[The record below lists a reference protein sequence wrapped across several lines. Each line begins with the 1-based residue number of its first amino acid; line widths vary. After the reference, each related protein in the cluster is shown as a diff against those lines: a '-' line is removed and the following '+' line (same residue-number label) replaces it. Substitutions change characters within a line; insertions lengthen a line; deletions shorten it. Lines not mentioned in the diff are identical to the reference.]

1 MTVNVRE
8 PAPTGRGYPG
18 AARRAPPV
26 PWRRAAHGVL
36 GEDARAVRRRL
47 RGQRCQGLRAV
58 RPWWADGGP
67 GTGRRG
73 GAEKDLARG
82 VRGRRDTRGSALTP
96 SPAGPGGPAGV
107 LSCGPVSCLAGRC
120 PVLRAGV
127 LSCGPVS
134 CLAGGP
140 VPCRLARGRLRAASR
155 KGRDGRRRGVG
166 CF

>member
-1 MTVNVRE
+1 MTVNVANLPR
-8 PAPTGRGYPG
+8 PAVATAG

-58 RPWWADGGP
+58 WPWWADGGP

-82 VRGRRDTRGSALTP
+82 VRGLRDTRGIALTP
-96 SPAGPGGPAGV
+96 FPAGPGGPAGV
-107 LSCGPVSCLAGRC
+107 LSCG
-120 PVLRAGV
+120 RAGA
-127 LSCGPVS
+127 LSCGR
-134 CLAGGP
+134 AGALSAG
-140 VPCRLARGRLRAASR
+140 ARAAAGRLP
-155 KGRDGRRRGVG
+155 DGP
-166 CF
+166 

>member
-1 MTVNVRE
+1 MTVNVANLPR
-8 PAPTGRGYPG
+8 PAVATAG

-58 RPWWADGGP
+58 WPWWADGGP

-82 VRGRRDTRGSALTP
+82 VRGLRDTRGIALTP
-96 SPAGPGGPAGV
+96 FPAGPGGPAGV
-107 LSCGPVSCLAGRC
+107 LSCG
-120 PVLRAGV
+120 RAGV
-127 LSCGPVS
+127 LSCGR
-134 CLAGGP
+134 AGALSAG
-140 VPCRLARGRLRAASR
+140 ARAAAGRLP
-155 KGRDGRRRGVG
+155 DGP
-166 CF
+166 

>member
-1 MTVNVRE
+1 MTVNVANLPR
-8 PAPTGRGYPG
+8 PAVATAG

-58 RPWWADGGP
+58 WPWWADGGP

-82 VRGRRDTRGSALTP
+82 VRGLRDTRGIALTP
-96 SPAGPGGPAGV
+96 FPAGPGGPAGV
-107 LSCGPVSCLAGRC
+107 LSCG
-120 PVLRAGV
+120 RAGV
-127 LSCGPVS
+127 PSCGR
-134 CLAGGP
+134 AGALSAG
-140 VPCRLARGRLRAASR
+140 ARAAAGRLP
-155 KGRDGRRRGVG
+155 DGP
-166 CF
+166 

>member
-1 MTVNVRE
+1 MLPEAPLGIRNDGERRE

-47 RGQRCQGLRAV
+47 RDQRCQGLRAV

-82 VRGRRDTRGSALTP
+82 VRGLRDTRGIALTP
-96 SPAGPGGPAGV
+96 FPAGPGGP
-107 LSCGPVSCLAGRC
+107 
-120 PVLRAGV
+120 AGV

-155 KGRDGRRRGVG
+155 TGRDGRRRGVG
-166 CF
+166 CFP